1 MHWNRGYRLVSYV
14 RSSLWVVPFI
24 AIVLEQIVIRVLVRL
39 DRAVG
44 WEFYGVSV
52 HAAEVTFQAVITLTL
67 SFFVFT
73 FGSLLVAIQVASGQM
88 TPRIIATTLLRDNVV
103 RYSVGL
109 FVFTML
115 FAMGAL
121 SRTGTEVNQFTLF
134 VAAMLGLICIA
145 DFLYLIDYAARML
158 RPVSIVARVS
168 ENALAVIE
176 SVYPASTPRSPE
188 VPTSLRQPL
197 GPPGRIV
204 HHQGT
209 SGVVVAV
216 NVSDLVIQARHL
228 DGVIEFLPQVGD
240 FVAVGDP
247 IFRLFG
253 GAGAVDDR
261 ELRAAATFGAE
272 RTLEQDPTFGFRIL
286 VDIAAKALSKA
297 INDPTTAV
305 VVIDQLHRLLRLVGK
320 RHLHNENVFDGE
332 GRLRAI
338 LRTPNWEDFVHL
350 AFWEVRH
357 YGAENIQVARRL
369 RAMGEN
375 LIQSLPDYRHAAL
388 QRELALLD
396 REIEAL
402 YPFPEDLA
410 LARIADSQ
418 GLGGASGTRAEA
430 GATLPTRRAISS

>member
-1 MHWNRGYRLVSYV
+1 MV
-14 RSSLWVVPFI
+14 
-24 AIVLEQIVIRVLVRL
+24 
-39 DRAVG
+39 
-44 WEFYGVSV
+44 
-52 HAAEVTFQAVITLTL
+52 
-67 SFFVFT
+67 
-73 FGSLLVAIQVASGQM
+73 
-88 TPRIIATTLLRDNVV
+88 
-103 RYSVGL
+103 
-109 FVFTML
+109 
-115 FAMGAL
+115 
-121 SRTGTEVNQFTLF
+121 
-134 VAAMLGLICIA
+134 
-145 DFLYLIDYAARML
+145 
-158 RPVSIVARVS
+158 
-168 ENALAVIE
+168 
-176 SVYPASTPRSPE
+176 
-188 VPTSLRQPL
+188 
-197 GPPGRIV
+197 
-204 HHQGT
+204 
-209 SGVVVAV
+209 
-216 NVSDLVIQARHL
+216 QARRL
-228 DGVIEFLPQVGD
+228 DGVIEFVPQVGD

-247 IFRLFG
+247 IFRLYG
-253 GAGAVDDR
+253 GAVAVDDR

-272 RTLEQDPTFGFRIL
+272 RTLEQDPMFVFRIL

-305 VVIDQLHRLLRLVGK
+305 LVIDQLHRLLRLVGK

-418 GLGGASGTRAEA
+418 GLGRRFRHTCRGRCDASDAPRDFQLTREES
-430 GATLPTRRAISS
+430 RRCAN